1 MFLKRNN
8 VFNLNHY
15 ECQEGKIV
23 PLRNYKTSKA
33 IVAVA
38 MLAVFLFHGGLLYA
52 ITYVGNR
59 EDHQVMMEPST
70 MIMHHISLAGVDT
83 AEEVTNQ
90 HDDEELLTEPTEPEE
105 EVKEEIKEE
114 EVVEEK
120 VEEVPEEPVVEEP
133 KEEIITTKQPT
144 PQAPKIQEKK
154 KEKPKPKPQQKKQE
168 AKPQPKRQS
177 KRVEN
182 RVFSMQ
188 DISVLSKPA
197 PNYPRSVLM
206 RRTGG
211 TTILLIKINEKGHA
225 VSVKVERS
233 SGNDQIDKAAVT
245 AGHKVR
251 LKPYIVDG
259 KAQAIVVRIP
269 YQLKF

>member
-1 MFLKRNN
+1 M
-8 VFNLNHY
+8 
-15 ECQEGKIV
+15 
-23 PLRNYKTSKA
+23 PLRNYKTSRA
-33 IVAVA
+33 LVVFAL
-38 MLAVFLFHGGLLYA
+38 LAVFLFHGGIIYA
-52 ITYVGNR
+52 ITYANSR
-59 EDHQVMMEPST
+59 EPEQVMSEPAT
-70 MIMHHISLAGVDT
+70 VTMHHISLAGLDT
-83 AEEVTNQ
+83 AQEVTNQ

-105 EVKEEIKEE
+105 EIKE
-114 EVVEEK
+114 EEK
-120 VEEVPEEPVVEEP
+120 VEEVAEEKVEEKSEPEPEPVLEEP

-154 KEKPKPKPQQKKQE
+154 KDKPKPKPQKKKQE

-197 PNYPRSVLM
+197 PNYPRSVRM

-211 TTILLIKINEKGHA
+211 TTVLLIKINEQGRA

-233 SGNDQIDKAAVT
+233 SGNDQIDKAAMK
-245 AGHKVR
+245 AAQKVR

-259 KAQAIVVRIP
+259 KARSITVRVP
-269 YQLKF
+269 YHLKF

>member
-1 MFLKRNN
+1 M
-8 VFNLNHY
+8 
-15 ECQEGKIV
+15 
-23 PLRNYKTSKA
+23 PLRNYKTSRA
-33 IVAVA
+33 LVVFAL
-38 MLAVFLFHGGLLYA
+38 LAVFLFHGGIIYA
-52 ITYVGNR
+52 ITYANSR
-59 EDHQVMMEPST
+59 EPEQVMSEPAT
-70 MIMHHISLAGVDT
+70 VTMHHISLAGLDT
-83 AEEVTNQ
+83 AQEVTNQ

-105 EVKEEIKEE
+105 EIKEEEKVE

-120 VEEVPEEPVVEEP
+120 VEPQPEPEPVVEEP

-154 KEKPKPKPQQKKQE
+154 KDKPKPKPQKKKQE

-211 TTILLIKINEKGHA
+211 TTVLLIKINEQGRA

-233 SGNDQIDKAAVT
+233 SGNDQIDKAAMK
-245 AGHKVR
+245 AAQKVR

-259 KAQAIVVRIP
+259 KARSITVRVP

>member
-1 MFLKRNN
+1 MFLNSDN
-8 VFNLNHY
+8 VFVFESLGC
-15 ECQEGKIV
+15 EEGNIV
-23 PLRNYKTSKA
+23 PLRNYKTNRA
-33 IVAVA
+33 LIIIAL
-38 MLAVFLFHGGLLYA
+38 LAVFFFHGGIIYA
-52 ITYVGNR
+52 ITYVGSR
-59 EDHQVMMEPST
+59 ADQQIMLEPST
-70 MIMHHISLAGVDT
+70 LTMHHISLAGVDN

-114 EVVEEK
+114 EMVEEK
-120 VEEVPEEPVVEEP
+120 VEDVPEEPVVEEP

-144 PQAPKIQEKK
+144 PQAPKVQEKK

-211 TTILLIKINEKGHA
+211 TTILLIKINEHGQA
-225 VSVKVERS
+225 VSVKVEKS

-245 AGHKVR
+245 AAHKVR

-259 KAQAIVVRIP
+259 KAQSIVVRVP

>member
-1 MFLKRNN
+1 M
-8 VFNLNHY
+8 
-15 ECQEGKIV
+15 
-23 PLRNYKTSKA
+23 PLQHYKTSKTL
-33 IVAVA
+33 VATA
-38 MLAVFLFHGGLLYA
+38 MLGVFLFHGGLLYG
-52 ITYVGNR
+52 ITYAGSR
-59 EDHQVMMEPST
+59 SPDHQIMLEPST
-70 MIMHHISLAGVDT
+70 MIMHNISLAGVDDA
-83 AEEVTNQ
+83 AEITNQ

-114 EVVEEK
+114 IKEEEVVEEK
-120 VEEVPEEPVVEEP
+120 VEEVPEEPVIEEP
-133 KEEIITTKQPT
+133 KEEIITTKQPA
-144 PQAPKIQEKK
+144 PEAPKIQEKK
-154 KEKPKPKPQQKKQE
+154 KEQPKPKPQKKKQE

-211 TTILLIKINEKGHA
+211 TTILLIKINEQGKA
-225 VSVKVERS
+225 VSVRIEKS
-233 SGNDQIDKAAVT
+233 SGNDQIDKAAMT
-245 AGHKVR
+245 AAHKVR

-259 KAQAIVVRIP
+259 KAQSIVVRVP
-269 YQLKF
+269 YQLRF